1 MVTIEYTWLNLL
13 FGYFIVLNPLND
25 LSKCKTYTKF
35 NSIVLQYN
43 GKHIEMPT

>member
-13 FGYFIVLNPLND
+13 FGYFIALTPLND
-25 LSKCKTYTKF
+25 LSKCMTYTKF
-35 NSIVLQYN
+35 NIKVLQYN